1 MINRK
6 GKALLRRKCR
16 PCSPIEKW
24 LVKTHE
30 KMCSMLQHPTS
41 LWLPAVHLLAST
53 DLRHFSDF
61 GALGLG
67 GQRWLGLVVAG
78 SLQGSACAAKISS
91 KKKHGISRGG
101 LFLTHEPSWEE
112 VMDLWTAFWRDGW
125 LVWHSRLSMVI
136 FQHLKAV
143 EDPPTDSASGSR
155 RACCAVKIHL
165 DPYT

>member
-91 KKKHGISRGG
+91 NKKTRHQSRRVVSDTRAILGRGHGPLNCFLKGWLAGLAFKVKYGHLPAPEGSRG
-101 LFLTHEPSWEE
+101 PSN
-112 VMDLWTAFWRDGW
+112 W
-125 LVWHSRLSMVI
+125 LCFR
-136 FQHLKAV
+136 F
-143 EDPPTDSASGSR
+143 T
-155 RACCAVKIHL
+155 
-165 DPYT
+165 